1 MTLPNKLTLLRIA
14 LVPFCL
20 AFLLI
25 DKIPHNYLGALIIF
39 IGASVT
45 DMVDGKI
52 ARKHSVV
59 TTLGKFLDPL
69 ADKLL
74 VCSVLICFVSLRVAP
89 SVAVVII
96 VFREFAVSGLRTIAA
111 QSGTVL
117 AANKWGKMK
126 TLIQMVFI
134 MAIMLALEIADIGLF
149 TSVNTVLMWCRL
161 ALWVAAAVTIV
172 SAVSYFAENIGSLK
186 L

>member
-25 DKIPHNYLGALIIF
+25 DKIPHHYLGALIIF
-39 IGASVT
+39 IGASIT
-45 DMVDGKI
+45 DMVDGKV
-52 ARKHSVV
+52 ARKYSSV

-74 VCSVLICFVSLRVAP
+74 VCSVLICMITLKAVA
-89 SVAVVII
+89 SIAVVII
-96 VFREFAVSGLRTIAA
+96 IFREFAVSGLRTLAA
-111 QSGTVL
+111 QSGMVL
-117 AANKWGKMK
+117 AANMWGKAK
-126 TLIQMVFI
+126 TLIQMIVL
-134 MAIMLALEIADIGLF
+134 MAIMLALEIADIGLIPY
-149 TSVNTVLMWCRL
+149 NIVLSSSRT
-161 ALWVAAAVTIV
+161 ALWFTAAVTLI
-172 SAVSYFAENIGSLK
+172 SAVSYFADNIKNLK